1 MIQDACLEC
10 LAQDR
15 PTLLRA
21 TWPLRPLD
29 TPRSGQALGWKFVDP
44 SQNRAHL
51 ALNASNVCVDSV
63 SSQICIRDDRALN
76 GADDSLYQ
84 VQSAQRVVGLA
95 AGDTCYRSDWTGRS
109 APFAARQRRRYDVPD
124 CVEHRLNVTRQK
136 QGVDN
141 VRRAVEQIRWVSAY
155 VDAL

>member
-1 MIQDACLEC
+1 MIQDACLER

-21 TWPLRPLD
+21 AWPLRPLD

-44 SQNRAHL
+44 SQNRAYR
-51 ALNASNVCVDSV
+51 ALNARNVCVDSV
-63 SSQICIRDDRALN
+63 SSQVCIGDERALN

-84 VQSAQRVVGLA
+84 VQSVQRVVGLA
-95 AGDTCYRSDWTGRS
+95 AGDTCYRSEWTGRS
-109 APFAARQRRRYDVPD
+109 APFEVRQRRRYDVPD

-141 VRRAVEQIRWVSAY
+141 VRRAVEQIRWVGAY